1 MYASY
6 IEMQLKPGKMAEAME
21 MIERVES
28 ELQFVDGLKQFI
40 VVDRGNDNSTVLA
53 LYDTAEDQ
61 EAAGPKSAE
70 IVSRFMDMIAAPPD
84 RQQVKVPINF
94 IF

>member
-6 IEMQLKPGKMAEAME
+6 IEMQLKPGKMAEAIEMTKQME
-21 MIERVES
+21 ADLGQM
-28 ELQFVDGLKQFI
+28 GMKQFI
-40 VVDRGNDNSTVLA
+40 IVDRGDDSSTLVA

-61 EAAGPKSAE
+61 EAAGPKAAE
-70 IVSRFMDMIAAPPD
+70 LLGRLAVFMAGPPE
-84 RQQVKVPINF
+84 RKQVEVPINF

>member
-21 MIERVES
+21 MMKQLEA
-28 ELQFVDGLKQFI
+28 ELGGIDGLKQFI
-40 VVDRGNDNSTVLA
+40 IVDRGNDRSTVLA
-53 LYDTAEDQ
+53 LYESAEEQ
-61 EAAGPKSAE
+61 EAATPKSAE
-70 IVSRFMDMIAAPPD
+70 VVSRMMDVIAAPPE
-84 RQQVKVPINF
+84 RQRVEVPINF

>member
-6 IEMQLKPGKMAEAME
+6 IEMQIKSGMMAEAME
-21 MIERVES
+21 RMKQVEAELS
-28 ELQFVDGLKQFI
+28 EVDGLKQFI
-40 VVDRGNDNSTVLA
+40 IVDKGNDSSTVLA

-70 IVSRFMDMIAAPPD
+70 IVSRFMDLIAMPPD
-84 RQQVKVPINF
+84 RKQVEVPINF
-94 IF
+94 TF

>member
-6 IEMQLKPGKMAEAME
+6 AEMQLKPGKMAEAV
-21 MIERVES
+21 ERLKEVEA
-28 ELQFVDGLKQFI
+28 ELGQVDGLKQFI
-40 VVDRGNDNSTVLA
+40 IVDRGNDSSTVLA

-70 IVSRFMDMIAAPPD
+70 IVSRLMDVIAAPPD
-84 RQQVKVPINF
+84 RKQVEVPINF
-94 IF
+94 RF

>member
-6 IEMQLKPGKMAEAME
+6 IEMQYKPGKTAEAIKMTKQME
-21 MIERVES
+21 ADLRQM
-28 ELQFVDGLKQFI
+28 GMKQFI
-40 VVDRGNDNSTVLA
+40 IVDKGDDSSTLVA

-61 EAAGPKSAE
+61 EAAGPKAAE
-70 IVSRFMDMIAAPPD
+70 LLGRLAVFMAGPPE
-84 RQQVKVPINF
+84 RKQVEVPINF

>member
-21 MIERVES
+21 RMKEVEA
-28 ELQFVDGLKQFI
+28 ELGQVDGLKQFI
-40 VVDRGNDNSTVLA
+40 IVDRGNDSSTVLA

-61 EAAGPKSAE
+61 QAAGPKSAE
-70 IVSRFMDMIAAPPD
+70 IVSRFMDLIAMPPD
-84 RQQVKVPINF
+84 RKQVEVPINF

>member
-6 IEMQLKPGKMAEAME
+6 IELQHKPGKTAGAINMTRQMEADLGQMG
-21 MIERVES
+21 M
-28 ELQFVDGLKQFI
+28 KQFI
-40 VVDRGNDNSTVLA
+40 IVDRGNDSSTVLA
-53 LYDTAEDQ
+53 LYNTAEDQ

-70 IVSRFMDMIAAPPD
+70 IVSRFMDVIAAPPD
-84 RQQVKVPINF
+84 RKQVEVPINF

>member
-21 MIERVES
+21 MMKQLEA
-28 ELQFVDGLKQFI
+28 ELGRIDGLKQFI
-40 VVDRGNDNSTVLA
+40 IVDRGNDSSTVLA
-53 LYDTAEDQ
+53 LYNTAEDQ

-70 IVSRFMDMIAAPPD
+70 IVSRFMDVIAAPPD
-84 RQQVKVPINF
+84 RKQVEVPINF
-94 IF
+94 RF

>member
-6 IEMQLKPGKMAEAME
+6 IEMQLKPGKMVEAIQMTKQME
-21 MIERVES
+21 ADLGQM
-28 ELQFVDGLKQFI
+28 GMKQFI
-40 VVDRGNDNSTVLA
+40 IVDRGNDNSTVLA

-61 EAAGPKSAE
+61 EAAGPKAVE
-70 IVSRFMDMIAAPPD
+70 LLGRLADLMAAPPD
-84 RQQVKVPINF
+84 RKQVEVPINF

>member
-70 IVSRFMDMIAAPPD
+70 VVSRFMNVITAPPD
-84 RQQVKVPINF
+84 RQQVEVPINF

>member
-21 MIERVES
+21 MMKQLEA
-28 ELQFVDGLKQFI
+28 ELGRIDGLKQFI
-40 VVDRGNDNSTVLA
+40 IVDRGNDRSTVLA
-53 LYDTAEDQ
+53 LYESAEEQ
-61 EAAGPKSAE
+61 EAATPKSAE
-70 IVSRFMDMIAAPPD
+70 VVSRFMNVIAAPPD
-84 RQQVKVPINF
+84 RQQVEVPINF

>member
-21 MIERVES
+21 MMKQLEA
-28 ELQFVDGLKQFI
+28 ELGGIDGLKQFI
-40 VVDRGNDNSTVLA
+40 IVDRGNDRSTVLA
-53 LYDTAEDQ
+53 LYESAEEQ
-61 EAAGPKSAE
+61 EAATPKSAE
-70 IVSRFMDMIAAPPD
+70 VVSRMMDVIAAPPE
-84 RQQVKVPINF
+84 RQQVEVPINF

>member
-6 IEMQLKPGKMAEAME
+6 IEMQLKPGKKAEAV
-21 MIERVES
+21 ERMKQVKVE
-28 ELQFVDGLKQFI
+28 LGQVDGLKQFI
-40 VVDRGNDNSTVLA
+40 IVDRGNDNSTVLA

-70 IVSRFMDMIAAPPD
+70 IVSRFMDVIAAPPD
-84 RQQVKVPINF
+84 RNQVEVPINF

>member
-21 MIERVES
+21 MMKQLEA
-28 ELQFVDGLKQFI
+28 ELGRIDGLKQFI
-40 VVDRGNDNSTVLA
+40 IVDRGNDRSTVLA
-53 LYDTAEDQ
+53 LYESAEEQ
-61 EAAGPKSAE
+61 EAATPKSAE
-70 IVSRFMDMIAAPPD
+70 VVSRFMDVIAAPPE
-84 RQQVKVPINF
+84 RQQVEVPINF

>member
-6 IEMQLKPGKMAEAME
+6 AEMQLKPGKMAEAV
-21 MIERVES
+21 ERLKEVEA
-28 ELQFVDGLKQFI
+28 ELGQVDGLKQFI
-40 VVDRGNDNSTVLA
+40 IVDRGNDSSTVLA

-61 EAAGPKSAE
+61 ESAGPKSAE
-70 IVSRFMDMIAAPPD
+70 IVSRFMDIIAVPPD
-84 RQQVKVPINF
+84 RKQVEVPINF

>member
-6 IEMQLKPGKMAEAME
+6 IEMQLKPGKMAEAIEMTKQME
-21 MIERVES
+21 PDLGQM
-28 ELQFVDGLKQFI
+28 GMKQFI
-40 VVDRGNDNSTVLA
+40 FVDKGNDSSTLVA

-61 EAAGPKSAE
+61 EAAGPKSGE
-70 IVSRFMDMIAAPPD
+70 IVSRFMDVIAAPPD
-84 RQQVKVPINF
+84 RKQVKVPINF

>member
-21 MIERVES
+21 MMKQLEA
-28 ELQFVDGLKQFI
+28 ELGRIDGLKQFI
-40 VVDRGNDNSTVLA
+40 IVDRENDSSTVLA

-70 IVSRFMDMIAAPPD
+70 IVSRLKDIIAVPPD
-84 RQQVKVPINF
+84 RKQVEVPINF

>member
-6 IEMQLKPGKMAEAME
+6 IEMQLKPGKMAEAIKMTKQME
-21 MIERVES
+21 ADLGQM
-28 ELQFVDGLKQFI
+28 GMKQFI
-40 VVDRGNDNSTVLA
+40 IVDKGNDSSTLVA

-61 EAAGPKSAE
+61 EAAGPKSGE
-70 IVSRFMDMIAAPPD
+70 IVSRFMDVIAAPPD
-84 RQQVKVPINF
+84 RKQVKVPINF

>member
-6 IEMQLKPGKMAEAME
+6 IEMQLKPGKMADAIEMAKQMEADLGQMG
-21 MIERVES
+21 M
-28 ELQFVDGLKQFI
+28 KQFI
-40 VVDRGNDNSTVLA
+40 IVDRGNDSSTLVA

-61 EAAGPKSAE
+61 EAAGPKAAGLLG
-70 IVSRFMDMIAAPPD
+70 RLADLMAAPPD
-84 RQQVKVPINF
+84 RKQVEVPINF

>member
-21 MIERVES
+21 MMKQLEA
-28 ELQFVDGLKQFI
+28 ELGKIDGLKQFI
-40 VVDRGNDNSTVLA
+40 IVDRGNDRSTVLA
-53 LYDTAEDQ
+53 LYESAEEQ
-61 EAAGPKSAE
+61 EAATPKSAE
-70 IVSRFMDMIAAPPD
+70 VVSRFMNIIAAPPD
-84 RQQVKVPINF
+84 RQQVEVPINF